1 MEDAVWSEYIQWLW
15 DSGLLTTG
23 MQSRHPDGGA
33 TFSLDDLRAGKA
45 GERIALENV
54 PKVYTNEY
62 LIG

>member
-1 MEDAVWSEYIQWLW
+1 MEDAVWSEYIQWL
-15 DSGLLTTG
+15 GQRALTTG
-23 MQSRHPDGGA
+23 MQSRHPTAERRSRWTTARWEG
-33 TFSLDDLRAGKA
+33 